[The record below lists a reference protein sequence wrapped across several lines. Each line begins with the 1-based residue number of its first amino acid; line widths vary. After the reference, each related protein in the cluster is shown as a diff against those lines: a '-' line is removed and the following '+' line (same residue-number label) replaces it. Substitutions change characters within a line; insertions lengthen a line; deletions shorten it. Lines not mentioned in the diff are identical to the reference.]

1 MKKFIITID
10 TEGDNLW
17 AWKPGNP
24 IHTENTLFLQRFQD
38 LANKYGFKPTWLT
51 NYEMLQD
58 DRYVRFIEKVLSDGT
73 GELGMHLH
81 AWNTPP
87 DYSLEIAQNEA
98 SYLIEYPYEI
108 MEAKIATMTEL
119 IKSKIGI
126 TPVSHRAGRWAM
138 DERYFKLLAK
148 YGYKVDCSVTP
159 HINWKNSL
167 GQTKNFGG
175 ADYSKYPEQP
185 YIDKNG
191 VLEVPVTIRKSHYFI
206 QPEKYTFSKFAGSV
220 CRSMQGNYLWLRPN
234 GNNLNQML
242 HLLDIVKKSND
253 EYIMFMLHS
262 SEMMPGGSPTF
273 KDGKSIEKM
282 YFDVENVF
290 SVACGDYEGTCLA
303 DFVGENYYENRSTNI
318 P

>member
-17 AWKPGNP
+17 AWKPGDL

-58 DRYVRFIEKVLSDGT
+58 DRYVRFIDKVLSDGT

-87 DYSLEIAQNEA
+87 DYNLEIVQYEA

-108 MEAKIATMTEL
+108 MEAKIGTMTEL

-167 GQTKNFGG
+167 GQTKNFSGT
-175 ADYSKYPEQP
+175 DYSKYPEQP
-185 YIDKNG
+185 YVDKNG

-206 QPEKYTFSKFAGSV
+206 QPEKYTFRKFAGSV
-220 CRSMQGNYLWLRPN
+220 YRSMQGNYLWLRPN

-273 KDGKSIEKM
+273 RDAERIEKM
-282 YFDVENVF
+282 YSDIEKVF
-290 SVACGDYEGTCLA
+290 EVASMDFEGICLA
-303 DFVGENYYENRSTNI
+303 EYYKGGN
-318 P
+318 